1 MNDLNKTMNKT
12 FVGKEV
18 KRSFPIKD
26 RFLKTFSKE
35 KFLSVKNYLLR
46 MSLKKK
52 IIFSAILLV
61 GVGLFARQV
70 ILNSQKTKVTYETA
84 TAEKGTLITSISSS
98 GSMASG
104 GNTYV
109 TTKVSGVVRAVYVTN
124 GDTVTKGQKI
134 AEVTLDD
141 YAKERQTAAW
151 VTYLEATEAI
161 KEAVNAKAV
170 GDIQMWKDRQAVL
183 DAQEALD
190 DMNENDTNPAT
201 NAVYTAG
208 ERMIITKTL
217 DQTRKAFSV
226 TESKYLNADADIAN
240 ANAKVAAALRNYQEN
255 SAIIVAPAIGV
266 ISDLALAAGVVVNA
280 SFATSSTSGATIVS
294 AQTIGKIS
302 NFGSQLTASVSLT
315 EIDVIKVKAN
325 QKATITLD
333 AYPEMTFTG
342 KVLSV
347 NTSGSSSSGVTSY
360 PVTILLD
367 PVTVEIYPNMSVTAE
382 IITSI
387 KDNVILVPS
396 TAITTD
402 NSGSAVQVKKDNQIS
417 TVSVE
422 IGSSNNSQTEIVSG
436 INEGDEVVTA
446 TISPETSRSSSST
459 SSPFSGLG
467 GSRSGGGSNSSFQI
481 RGASDRP
488 MGGF

>member
-1 MNDLNKTMNKT
+1 MNDLNKTKNKT
-12 FVGKEV
+12 YMEKGV
-18 KRSFPIKD
+18 KRSFSLKD
-26 RFLKTFSKE
+26 WIGKTFPKE

-61 GVGLFARQV
+61 GVGLLIRQI

-84 TAEKGTLITSISSS
+84 KAEKGTVITSISSS
-98 GSMASG
+98 GSMTSG

-109 TTKVSGVVRAVYVTN
+109 TTKVSGVVKAVYVIN
-124 GDTVTKGQKI
+124 GDMVTKGQKI

-151 VTYLEATEAI
+151 VTYLEAVEAV

-170 GDIQMWKDRQAVL
+170 GDIQMWKDREAVL

-201 NAVYTAG
+201 HAVYTAG

-255 SAIIVAPAIGV
+255 SAIIVAPATGV
-266 ISDLALAAGVVVNA
+266 ISDLALATGVVVNA
-280 SFATSSTSGATIVS
+280 SSATSSTSGATIVS

-302 NFGSQLTASVSLT
+302 NSGSQLSASVSLT

-325 QKATITLD
+325 QKVTLTLD
-333 AYPEMTFTG
+333 AYSEMTFTG
-342 KVLSV
+342 RVLSV
-347 NTSGSSSSGVTSY
+347 NTSGSASSGVTSY

-367 PVTVEIYPNMSVTAE
+367 PVTVEIYPNMSVNAE

-387 KDNVILVPS
+387 KNDVILVPT

-402 NSGSAVQVKKDNQIS
+402 NSGSAVQVKKDNQIT

-422 IGSSNNSQTEIVSG
+422 IGSSNDSQTEIVSG

-446 TISPETSRSSSST
+446 VISPGTSKTSSST
-459 SSPFSGLG
+459 TSPFSGLG
-467 GSRSGGGSNSSFQI
+467 GSRSSGGNSVIFQGTQEGP
-481 RGASDRP
+481 R
-488 MGGF
+488 GGF